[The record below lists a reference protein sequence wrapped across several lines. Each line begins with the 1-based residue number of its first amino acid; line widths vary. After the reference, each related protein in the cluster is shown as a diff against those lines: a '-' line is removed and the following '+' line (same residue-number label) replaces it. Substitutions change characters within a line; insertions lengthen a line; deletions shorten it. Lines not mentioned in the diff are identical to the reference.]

1 MQVLETEFPTEK
13 SIFSQLGIH
22 QKDFRPFARKLI
34 VDAFN
39 RGNVDSLAEF
49 LSRPEHIK
57 SLNELKAFQVHQII
71 QIAESSPKQP
81 LVDNFS
87 AYENIQDPVS
97 TAMVLLG
104 YELQCLGCGTYH
116 LNEESIGFKLPQDE
130 INQAQERGADLDEIE
145 ALIPN
150 MHCPSCNSVNTMQYL
165 FEIKF

>member
-1 MQVLETEFPTEK
+1 MQILETEFPTEK

-22 QKDFRPFARKLI
+22 QKDFRPFARTII
-34 VDAFN
+34 VDTFN
-39 RGNVDSLAEF
+39 RGNVESLADF

-57 SLNELKAFQVHQII
+57 NLNELKAYQIQ
-71 QIAESSPKQP
+71 QISQISESSPKQP
-81 LVDNFS
+81 LMANFS
-87 AYENIQDPVS
+87 VYENIQDPLS
-97 TAMVLLG
+97 TAMALLG

-116 LNEESIGFKLPQDE
+116 LNEEAIGFKLPQDE

-165 FEIKF
+165 FELKF